1 MTERPSLDALASTL
15 VFNLLRHTQ
24 RDARREVAVI
34 LHGHGVLVH
43 VGELDVVTHQSNL
56 DPPLGQFRRE
66 FGGDIR
72 KKIED
77 PAGRRTSEDGGDPF
91 RRLGHHLIA
100 QLPHGLDIGPKS
112 LDDQ

>member
-15 VFNLLRHTQ
+15 AFNCSDTRE

-34 LHGHGVLVH
+34 LGGRGVLVD
-43 VGELDVVTHQSNL
+43 VGELDVVTRQANL
-56 DPPLGQFRRE
+56 DPPLGEFRRE

-72 KKIED
+72 KEIED
-77 PAGRRTSEDGGDPF
+77 PAGRRTSQDGGDPL
-91 RRLGHHLIA
+91 RRLGHRLIA

-112 LDDQ
+112 VDDQ